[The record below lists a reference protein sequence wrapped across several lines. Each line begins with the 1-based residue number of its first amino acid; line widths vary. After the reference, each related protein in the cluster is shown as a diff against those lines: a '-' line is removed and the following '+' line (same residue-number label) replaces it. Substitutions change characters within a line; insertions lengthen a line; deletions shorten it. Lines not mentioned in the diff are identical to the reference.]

1 VSEFLNPLQLAVYNR
16 LVAQLPTINI
26 YDDSPGQPDGKPAV
40 NFPYIVLGDDTG
52 VPWDTDD
59 VLGTEATITLHV
71 WSRYRGK
78 KECKTLLGLIYTA
91 LHRQAAN
98 LSATGYTFVDCLF
111 EFSTV
116 MDQNDGITRHGV
128 CRYRLLIEKE

>member
-1 VSEFLNPLQLAVYNR
+1 MSEFLNPLQQAVYTR
-16 LVAQLPTINI
+16 LVAQLPTVNI
-26 YDDSPGQPDGKPAV
+26 YDDAPGQPDGIPEN
-40 NFPYIVLGDDTG
+40 NFPYIVIGDDTE

-59 VLGTEATITLHV
+59 VLGMSLTITLHV

-78 KECKTLLGLIYTA
+78 KECKALLGNIYTA

-111 EFSTV
+111 EFSNIL
-116 MDQNDGITRHGV
+116 DQNDGITRHGV
-128 CRYRLLIEKE
+128 CRYRLLMEKE